1 MSSSAAF
8 PVSTTSVSGSS
19 AVRIRVS
26 RDDIVLRSGLVL
38 LITLLVVA
46 VVFPLYTLLSKSFED
61 NDGEFVG
68 LQNFREYFETP
79 ALFTSITNSIGVAI
93 SVAFIVLV
101 LAFVYAYA
109 LTRTKM
115 PLRGL
120 FRGIALIPILA
131 PSLLAAISL
140 IYWFGNQGVLKSWLF
155 GASIYGPIGV
165 IMASCFWVFPH
176 ALMILVTALSTAD
189 ARLYEAAEALRT
201 PKWRVF
207 WTVTLPG
214 AKYGILSTGFIVFTL
229 VITDFGVPKVIG
241 GRFNVLATDVYKQ
254 VVGQQ
259 NFEMGAVVSLVLLL
273 PAVVAFIADRWVQRK
288 QVALLSARAV
298 PFQPKADPLRDW
310 LLFVFCA
317 IIAFIFIAM
326 LAMAAY
332 ASFVTFWPY
341 NLSLTLKNYDFDL
354 MDGGGWEAY
363 YNSIRL
369 AIYCAVF
376 GSVLIFLG
384 SYLVEKARGIIWLR
398 TILHLGAML
407 PLAVP
412 GLVLGIAYIFFFNH
426 PDNPLGFLYGTMGIL
441 VICTIVHFY
450 TVSHLTCL
458 TALKQLDPEFEAVA
472 LSLKTPVWRTF
483 RKVTLPVCL
492 PTLLDV
498 ASYLFLNA
506 MTTVS
511 AVVFLYSPETMLAS
525 VAVLNM
531 DDAGDIAPAAAMAL
545 MIVYTSACFRIM
557 HGLLSRYLK
566 RRTQVWRNQ

>member
-1 MSSSAAF
+1 M
-8 PVSTTSVSGSS
+8 
-19 AVRIRVS
+19 
-26 RDDIVLRSGLVL
+26 VLRTALVV
-38 LITLLVVA
+38 IIALLVVA
-46 VVFPLYTLLSKSFED
+46 VVFPLYSLLSMSLQD
-61 NDGEFVG
+61 MDGEYVG
-68 LQNFREYFETP
+68 LENFRIYFDTP
-79 ALFTSITNSIGVAI
+79 ALFASITNSLSVAI
-93 SVAFIVLV
+93 SATLIVLGI
-101 LAFVYAYA
+101 AFVYAYA
-109 LTRTKM
+109 LTRTRM
-115 PLRGL
+115 PLRWF
-120 FRGIALIPILA
+120 FRGVALIPILA

-140 IYWFGNQGVLKSWLF
+140 IYWFGNQGVLKSWL
-155 GASIYGPIGV
+155 GGGSIYGPVGIIIG
-165 IMASCFWVFPH
+165 SCFWVFPH
-176 ALMILVTALSTAD
+176 ALMILLTARSTAD

-214 AKYGILSTGFIVFTL
+214 AKYGILSAGFVVFTL

-241 GRFNVLATDVYKQ
+241 GRYNVLATDVYKQ

-273 PAVVAFIADRWVQRK
+273 PALVAFIADRWVQRK

-298 PFQPKADPLRDW
+298 PYQPKSEPLRDG
-310 LLFVFCA
+310 LLFIFCTIVA
-317 IIAFIFIAM
+317 VTLLAM
-326 LAMAAY
+326 IAMAAY

-341 NLSLTLKNYDFDL
+341 NLTLSLKNYNFDV

-363 YNSIRL
+363 FNSIRM
-369 AIYCAVF
+369 AIYCAIF
-376 GSVLIFLG
+376 GTGLIFVG
-384 SYLVEKARGIIWLR
+384 GYLVEKARGVSWLR
-398 TILHLGAML
+398 TLLHLAAML

-458 TALKQLDPEFEAVA
+458 TALKQLDPEFEAVS
-472 LSLKTPVWRTF
+472 LSLKTPVWRTVG
-483 RKVTLPVCL
+483 KVTLPVCL
-492 PTLLDV
+492 PALLDV
-498 ASYLFLNA
+498 GSYLFLNA

-531 DDAGDIAPAAAMAL
+531 DDAGDIAPAAAMAM
-545 MIVYTSACFRIM
+545 MIVYTSAVFRIL
-557 HGLLSRYLK
+557 HALLARILQ
-566 RRTQVWRNQ
+566 RRTQVWRKR

>member
-1 MSSSAAF
+1 MSSAAAL
-8 PVSTTSVSGSS
+8 PVSVSSTAS
-19 AVRIRVS
+19 IRIS
-26 RDDIVLRSGLVL
+26 RDDITLRSGLVL
-38 LITLLVVA
+38 LITLLVIA
-46 VVFPLYTLLSKSFED
+46 VVFPLYSLLSKSFED
-61 NDGEFVG
+61 MDGKFVG

-79 ALFTSITNSIGVAI
+79 ALFTSITNSLGVAI
-93 SVAFIVLV
+93 SVALIVLV
-101 LAFVYAYA
+101 LAFIYAYA

-140 IYWFGNQGVLKSWLF
+140 IYWFGNQGVLKSWLL
-155 GASIYGPIGV
+155 GSSIYGPIGV

-176 ALMILVTALSTAD
+176 ALMILITALSTSD

-310 LLFVFCA
+310 LLFAFCA

-341 NLSLTLKNYDFDL
+341 NLSLSLKNYDFDV

-376 GSVLIFLG
+376 GSGLIFLG
-384 SYLVEKARGIIWLR
+384 SYLVEKVRGIMWLR
-398 TILHLGAML
+398 NILHLSAML

-426 PDNPLGFLYGTMGIL
+426 PNNPLGFLYGTMGIL
-441 VICTIVHFY
+441 VICTITHFY

-458 TALKQLDPEFEAVA
+458 TALKQLDPEFEGVA
-472 LSLKTPVWRTF
+472 ISLKTPVWRTF
-483 RKVTLPVCL
+483 GKVTLPVCL
-492 PTLLDV
+492 PALLDV
-498 ASYLFLNA
+498 GSYLFLNA

-531 DDAGDIAPAAAMAL
+531 DDAGDIAPAAAMAM
-545 MIVYTSACFRIM
+545 MIVYTSAFFRIL
-557 HGLLSRYLK
+557 HAIFSNYLK
-566 RRTQVWRNQ
+566 RRTQIWRTQ

>member
-1 MSSSAAF
+1 M
-8 PVSTTSVSGSS
+8 
-19 AVRIRVS
+19 
-26 RDDIVLRSGLVL
+26 VLRTALVVIIAL
-38 LITLLVVA
+38 LAVA
-46 VVFPLYTLLSKSFED
+46 VVFPLYSLLSMSLQD
-61 NDGEFVG
+61 MDGEYVG
-68 LQNFREYFETP
+68 LENFRIYFDTP
-79 ALFTSITNSIGVAI
+79 ALFASITNSLSVAI
-93 SVAFIVLV
+93 SATLIVLGI
-101 LAFVYAYA
+101 AFVYAYA
-109 LTRTKM
+109 LTRTRM
-115 PLRGL
+115 PLRWF
-120 FRGIALIPILA
+120 FRGVALIPILA

-140 IYWFGNQGVLKSWLF
+140 IYWFGNQGVLKSWL
-155 GASIYGPIGV
+155 GGGSIYGPVGIIIG
-165 IMASCFWVFPH
+165 SCFWVFPH
-176 ALMILVTALSTAD
+176 ALMILLTALSTAD

-214 AKYGILSTGFIVFTL
+214 AKYGILSAGFVVFTL

-241 GRFNVLATDVYKQ
+241 GRYNVLATEVYKQ

-273 PAVVAFIADRWVQRK
+273 PALVAFIADRWVQRK

-298 PFQPKADPLRDW
+298 PFQPKSEPLRDG
-310 LLFVFCA
+310 LLFIFCTIVA
-317 IIAFIFIAM
+317 VTLLAM
-326 LAMAAY
+326 IAMAAY

-341 NLSLTLKNYDFDL
+341 NLTLSLKNYNFDV

-363 YNSIRL
+363 FNSIRM
-369 AIYCAVF
+369 AIYCAIF
-376 GSVLIFLG
+376 GTGLIFVG
-384 SYLVEKARGIIWLR
+384 GYLVEKARGVSWLR
-398 TILHLGAML
+398 TLLHLAAML

-458 TALKQLDPEFEAVA
+458 TARKQLDPEFEAVS
-472 LSLKTPVWRTF
+472 LSLKTPVWRTVG
-483 RKVTLPVCL
+483 KVTLPVCL
-492 PTLLDV
+492 PALLDV
-498 ASYLFLNA
+498 GSYLFLNA

-531 DDAGDIAPAAAMAL
+531 DDAGDIAPAAAMAM
-545 MIVYTSACFRIM
+545 MIVYTSAVFRIL
-557 HGLLSRYLK
+557 HALLARILQ
-566 RRTQVWRNQ
+566 RRTQVWRKR

>member
-1 MSSSAAF
+1 MSSASISASAA
-8 PVSTTSVSGSS
+8 P
-19 AVRIRVS
+19 VRIRLS
-26 RDDIVLRSGLVL
+26 RDDIVLRTALVVIIAL
-38 LITLLVVA
+38 LAVA
-46 VVFPLYTLLSKSFED
+46 VVFPLYSLLSMSLQD
-61 NDGEFVG
+61 MDGEYVG
-68 LQNFREYFETP
+68 LENFRIYFDTP
-79 ALFTSITNSIGVAI
+79 ALFASITNSLSVAI
-93 SVAFIVLV
+93 SATLIVLGI
-101 LAFVYAYA
+101 AFVYAYA
-109 LTRTKM
+109 LTRTRM
-115 PLRGL
+115 PLRWL

-140 IYWFGNQGVLKSWLF
+140 IYWFGNQGVLKSWL
-155 GASIYGPIGV
+155 GGGSIYGPVGIIIG
-165 IMASCFWVFPH
+165 SCFWVFPH
-176 ALMILVTALSTAD
+176 ALMILLTALSTAD

-214 AKYGILSTGFIVFTL
+214 AKYGILSAGFVVFTL

-241 GRFNVLATDVYKQ
+241 GRYNVLATDVYKQ

-273 PAVVAFIADRWVQRK
+273 PALVAFIADRWVQRK

-298 PFQPKADPLRDW
+298 PYQPKSEPLRDG
-310 LLFVFCA
+310 LLFIFCTIVA
-317 IIAFIFIAM
+317 VTLLAM

-341 NLSLTLKNYDFDL
+341 NLTLSLKNYNFDV

-363 YNSIRL
+363 FNSIRM
-369 AIYCAVF
+369 AIYCAIF
-376 GSVLIFLG
+376 GTGLIFVG
-384 SYLVEKARGIIWLR
+384 GYLVEKARGVSWLR
-398 TILHLGAML
+398 TLLHFAAML

-458 TALKQLDPEFEAVA
+458 TALKQLDPEFEAVS
-472 LSLKTPVWRTF
+472 LSLKTPVWRTVG
-483 RKVTLPVCL
+483 KVTLPVCL
-492 PTLLDV
+492 PALLDV
-498 ASYLFLNA
+498 GSYLFLNA

-531 DDAGDIAPAAAMAL
+531 DDAGDIAPAAAMAM
-545 MIVYTSACFRIM
+545 MIVYTSAVFRIL
-557 HGLLSRYLK
+557 HALFARFLQ
-566 RRTQVWRNQ
+566 RRTQVWRKR

>member
-1 MSSSAAF
+1 M
-8 PVSTTSVSGSS
+8 
-19 AVRIRVS
+19 
-26 RDDIVLRSGLVL
+26 VLRTALVVIIAL
-38 LITLLVVA
+38 LAVA
-46 VVFPLYTLLSKSFED
+46 VVFPLYSLLSMSLQD
-61 NDGEFVG
+61 MDGEYVG
-68 LQNFREYFETP
+68 LENFRIYFDTP
-79 ALFTSITNSIGVAI
+79 ALFASITNSLSVAI
-93 SVAFIVLV
+93 SATLIVLGI
-101 LAFVYAYA
+101 AFVYAYA
-109 LTRTKM
+109 LTRTRM
-115 PLRGL
+115 PLRWF
-120 FRGIALIPILA
+120 FRGVALIPILA

-140 IYWFGNQGVLKSWLF
+140 IYWFGNQGVLKSWLS
-155 GASIYGPIGV
+155 GGSIYGPVGIIIG
-165 IMASCFWVFPH
+165 SCFWVFPH
-176 ALMILVTALSTAD
+176 ALMILLTALSTAD

-214 AKYGILSTGFIVFTL
+214 AKYGILSAGFVVFTL

-241 GRFNVLATDVYKQ
+241 GRYNVLATDVYKQ

-273 PAVVAFIADRWVQRK
+273 PALVAFIADRWVQRK

-298 PFQPKADPLRDW
+298 PYQPKSEPLRDG
-310 LLFVFCA
+310 LLFIFCTIVA
-317 IIAFIFIAM
+317 VTLLAM
-326 LAMAAY
+326 IAMAAY

-341 NLSLTLKNYDFDL
+341 NLTLSLKNYNFDV

-363 YNSIRL
+363 FNSIRM
-369 AIYCAVF
+369 AIYCAIF
-376 GSVLIFLG
+376 GTGLIFVG
-384 SYLVEKARGIIWLR
+384 GYLVEKARGVSWLR
-398 TILHLGAML
+398 TLLHLAAML

-458 TALKQLDPEFEAVA
+458 TALKQLDPEFEAVS
-472 LSLKTPVWRTF
+472 LSLKTPVWRTVG
-483 RKVTLPVCL
+483 KVTLPVCL
-492 PTLLDV
+492 PALLDV
-498 ASYLFLNA
+498 GSYLFLNA

-531 DDAGDIAPAAAMAL
+531 DDAGDIAPAAAMAM
-545 MIVYTSACFRIM
+545 MIVYTSAVFRIL
-557 HGLLSRYLK
+557 HALLARILQ
-566 RRTQVWRNQ
+566 RRTQVWRKR

>member
-1 MSSSAAF
+1 MSSASISASAAQ
-8 PVSTTSVSGSS
+8 
-19 AVRIRVS
+19 VRIRLS
-26 RDDIVLRSGLVL
+26 RDDIVLRTALVVIIAL
-38 LITLLVVA
+38 LAVA
-46 VVFPLYTLLSKSFED
+46 VVFPLYSLLSMSLQD
-61 NDGEFVG
+61 MDGEYVG
-68 LQNFREYFETP
+68 LENFRIYFDTP
-79 ALFTSITNSIGVAI
+79 ALFASITNSLSVAI
-93 SVAFIVLV
+93 SATLIVLGI
-101 LAFVYAYA
+101 AFVYAYA
-109 LTRTKM
+109 LTRTRM
-115 PLRGL
+115 PLRWF
-120 FRGIALIPILA
+120 FRGVALIPILA

-140 IYWFGNQGVLKSWLF
+140 IYWFGNQGVLKSWL
-155 GASIYGPIGV
+155 GGGSIYGPVGIIIG
-165 IMASCFWVFPH
+165 SCFWVFPH
-176 ALMILVTALSTAD
+176 ALMILLTALSTAD

-214 AKYGILSTGFIVFTL
+214 AKYGILSAGFVVFTL

-241 GRFNVLATDVYKQ
+241 GRYNVLATDVYKQ

-273 PAVVAFIADRWVQRK
+273 PALVAFIADRWVQRK

-298 PFQPKADPLRDW
+298 PYQPKSEPLRDG
-310 LLFVFCA
+310 LLFIFCTIVA
-317 IIAFIFIAM
+317 VTLLAM
-326 LAMAAY
+326 IAMAAY

-341 NLSLTLKNYDFDL
+341 NLTLSLKNYNFDV

-363 YNSIRL
+363 FNSIRM
-369 AIYCAVF
+369 AIYCAIF
-376 GSVLIFLG
+376 GTGLIFVG
-384 SYLVEKARGIIWLR
+384 GYLVEKARGVSWLR
-398 TILHLGAML
+398 TLLHLAAML

-458 TALKQLDPEFEAVA
+458 TALKQLDPEFEAVS
-472 LSLKTPVWRTF
+472 LSLKTPVWRTVG
-483 RKVTLPVCL
+483 KVTLPVCL
-492 PTLLDV
+492 PALLDV
-498 ASYLFLNA
+498 GSYLFLNA

-531 DDAGDIAPAAAMAL
+531 DDAGDIAPAAAMAM
-545 MIVYTSACFRIM
+545 MIVYTSAVFRIL
-557 HGLLSRYLK
+557 HALLARILQ
-566 RRTQVWRNQ
+566 RRTQVWRKR

>member
-1 MSSSAAF
+1 MSSVATLPA
-8 PVSTTSVSGSS
+8 STAS
-19 AVRIRVS
+19 VRIRIS
-26 RDDIVLRSGLVL
+26 KDDILLRTGLVL
-38 LITLLVVA
+38 LIGLLLLA

-61 NDGEFVG
+61 RDGEFVG

-79 ALFTSITNSIGVAI
+79 ALFTSITNSLGVAI
-93 SVAFIVLV
+93 SVALIVLV

-115 PLRGL
+115 PFRGL

-165 IMASCFWVFPH
+165 IMASCFLVFPH
-176 ALMILVTALSTAD
+176 ALMILITALSTAD
-189 ARLYEAAEALRT
+189 ARLYEEAEALRT

-273 PAVVAFIADRWVQRK
+273 PALVAFIADRWVQRK
-288 QVALLSARAV
+288 QVAMLSARAV
-298 PFQPKADPLRDW
+298 PFQPKSDPLRDR
-310 LLFVFCA
+310 LLFVFCS

-341 NLSLTLKNYDFDL
+341 NLSLTLNNYDFDL

-376 GSVLIFLG
+376 GSGLIFLG
-384 SYLVEKARGIIWLR
+384 SYLVEKARGVTWLR

-458 TALKQLDPEFEAVA
+458 TALKQLDPEFEAVS

-483 RKVTLPVCL
+483 RKVSLPVCL
-492 PTLLDV
+492 PSLLDV

-545 MIVYTSACFRIM
+545 MIVYTSAIFRM
-557 HGLLSRYLK
+557 FHSLLVRTLN
-566 RRTQVWRNQ
+566 RRTQVWRQK

>member
-1 MSSSAAF
+1 M
-8 PVSTTSVSGSS
+8 
-19 AVRIRVS
+19 
-26 RDDIVLRSGLVL
+26 VLRTTLVVIIAL
-38 LITLLVVA
+38 LAVA
-46 VVFPLYTLLSKSFED
+46 VVFPLYSLLSMSLQD
-61 NDGEFVG
+61 MDGEYVG
-68 LQNFREYFETP
+68 LENFRIYFDTP
-79 ALFTSITNSIGVAI
+79 ALFASITNSLSVAI
-93 SVAFIVLV
+93 SATLIVLGI
-101 LAFVYAYA
+101 AFVYAYA
-109 LTRTKM
+109 LTRTRM
-115 PLRGL
+115 PLRWL
-120 FRGIALIPILA
+120 FRGVALIPILA

-140 IYWFGNQGVLKSWLF
+140 IYWFGNQGVLKSWL
-155 GASIYGPIGV
+155 GSGSIYGPVGIIIG
-165 IMASCFWVFPH
+165 SCFWVFPH
-176 ALMILVTALSTAD
+176 ALMILLTALSTAD

-214 AKYGILSTGFIVFTL
+214 AKYGILSAGFVVFTL

-241 GRFNVLATDVYKQ
+241 GRYNVLATDVYKQ

-273 PAVVAFIADRWVQRK
+273 PALVAFIADRWVQRK

-298 PFQPKADPLRDW
+298 PYQPKSDPLRDG
-310 LLFVFCA
+310 LLFIFCTIVA
-317 IIAFIFIAM
+317 VTLLAM
-326 LAMAAY
+326 IAMAAY

-341 NLSLTLKNYDFDL
+341 NLTLSLKNYNFDV

-363 YNSIRL
+363 FNSIRM
-369 AIYCAVF
+369 AIYCAIF
-376 GSVLIFLG
+376 GTGLIFVG
-384 SYLVEKARGIIWLR
+384 GYLVEKARGVSWLR
-398 TILHLGAML
+398 TLLHLAAML

-458 TALKQLDPEFEAVA
+458 TALKQLDPEFEAVS
-472 LSLKTPVWRTF
+472 LSLKTPVWRTVG
-483 RKVTLPVCL
+483 KVTLPVCL
-492 PTLLDV
+492 PALLDV
-498 ASYLFLNA
+498 GSYLFLNA

-531 DDAGDIAPAAAMAL
+531 DDAGDIAPAAAMAM
-545 MIVYTSACFRIM
+545 MIVYTSAVFRIL
-557 HGLLSRYLK
+557 HALLARILQ
-566 RRTQVWRNQ
+566 RRTQVWRKR

>member
-1 MSSSAAF
+1 MSTAAVL
-8 PVSTTSVSGSS
+8 PVSVSST
-19 AVRIRVS
+19 ARIRIS
-26 RDDIVLRSGLVL
+26 RDDITLRSGLVL
-38 LITLLVVA
+38 LITLLVIA
-46 VVFPLYTLLSKSFED
+46 VVFPLYSLLSKSFED
-61 NDGEFVG
+61 MDGEFVG

-79 ALFTSITNSIGVAI
+79 ALFTSITNSLGVAI

-101 LAFVYAYA
+101 LAFIYAYA

-176 ALMILVTALSTAD
+176 ALMILITALSTAD

-298 PFQPKADPLRDW
+298 PFQPKADPVRDW
-310 LLFVFCA
+310 LLFAFCA

-341 NLSLTLKNYDFDL
+341 NLSLSLKNYDFDV

-376 GSVLIFLG
+376 GSGLIFLG
-384 SYLVEKARGIIWLR
+384 SYLVEKVRGIMWLR
-398 TILHLGAML
+398 NILHLSAML

-426 PDNPLGFLYGTMGIL
+426 PNNPLGFLYGTMGIL
-441 VICTIVHFY
+441 VICTITHFY

-472 LSLKTPVWRTF
+472 ISLKTPVWRTF
-483 RKVTLPVCL
+483 GKVTLPVCL
-492 PTLLDV
+492 PALLDV
-498 ASYLFLNA
+498 GSYLFLNA

-531 DDAGDIAPAAAMAL
+531 DDAGDIAPAAAMAM
-545 MIVYTSACFRIM
+545 MIVYTSAFFRIL
-557 HGLLSRYLK
+557 HAIFSNYLK
-566 RRTQVWRNQ
+566 RRTQIWRSQ

>member
-1 MSSSAAF
+1 M
-8 PVSTTSVSGSS
+8 
-19 AVRIRVS
+19 
-26 RDDIVLRSGLVL
+26 VLRTALVVIIAL
-38 LITLLVVA
+38 LAVA
-46 VVFPLYTLLSKSFED
+46 VVFPLYSLLSMSLQD
-61 NDGEFVG
+61 MDGEYVG
-68 LQNFREYFETP
+68 LENFRIYFDTP
-79 ALFTSITNSIGVAI
+79 ALFASITNSLSVAI
-93 SVAFIVLV
+93 SATLIVLGIAFI
-101 LAFVYAYA
+101 YAYA
-109 LTRTKM
+109 LTRTRM
-115 PLRGL
+115 PLRWF
-120 FRGIALIPILA
+120 FRGVALIPILA

-140 IYWFGNQGVLKSWLF
+140 IYWFGNQGVLKSWL
-155 GASIYGPIGV
+155 GGGSIYGPVGIIIG
-165 IMASCFWVFPH
+165 SCFWVFPH
-176 ALMILVTALSTAD
+176 ALMILLTALSTAD

-214 AKYGILSTGFIVFTL
+214 AKYGILSAGFVVFTL

-241 GRFNVLATDVYKQ
+241 GRYNVLATDVYKQ

-273 PAVVAFIADRWVQRK
+273 PALVAFIADRWVQRK

-298 PFQPKADPLRDW
+298 PYQPKSEPLRDG
-310 LLFVFCA
+310 LLFIFCTIVA
-317 IIAFIFIAM
+317 VTLLAM
-326 LAMAAY
+326 IAMAAY

-341 NLSLTLKNYDFDL
+341 NLTLSLKNYNFDV

-363 YNSIRL
+363 FNSIRM
-369 AIYCAVF
+369 AIYCAIF
-376 GSVLIFLG
+376 GTGLIFVG
-384 SYLVEKARGIIWLR
+384 GYLVEKARGVSWLR
-398 TILHLGAML
+398 TLLHLAAML

-458 TALKQLDPEFEAVA
+458 TALKQLDPEFEAVS
-472 LSLKTPVWRTF
+472 LSLKTPVWRTVG
-483 RKVTLPVCL
+483 KVTLPVCL
-492 PTLLDV
+492 PALLDV
-498 ASYLFLNA
+498 GSYLFLNA

-531 DDAGDIAPAAAMAL
+531 DDAGDIAPAAAMAM
-545 MIVYTSACFRIM
+545 MIVYTSAVFRIL
-557 HGLLSRYLK
+557 HALLARILQ
-566 RRTQVWRNQ
+566 RRTQVWRKR

>member
-1 MSSSAAF
+1 M
-8 PVSTTSVSGSS
+8 
-19 AVRIRVS
+19 
-26 RDDIVLRSGLVL
+26 VLRIALVVIIAL
-38 LITLLVVA
+38 LAVA
-46 VVFPLYTLLSKSFED
+46 VVFPLYSLLSMSLQD
-61 NDGEFVG
+61 MDGEYVG
-68 LQNFREYFETP
+68 LENFRIYFDTP
-79 ALFTSITNSIGVAI
+79 ALFASITNSLSVAI
-93 SVAFIVLV
+93 SATLIVLGI
-101 LAFVYAYA
+101 AFVYAYA
-109 LTRTKM
+109 LTRTRM
-115 PLRGL
+115 PLRWF
-120 FRGIALIPILA
+120 FRGVALIPILA

-140 IYWFGNQGVLKSWLF
+140 IYWFGNQGVLKSWL
-155 GASIYGPIGV
+155 GGGSIYGPVGIIIG
-165 IMASCFWVFPH
+165 SCFWVFPH
-176 ALMILVTALSTAD
+176 ALMILLTALSTAD

-214 AKYGILSTGFIVFTL
+214 AKYGILSAGFVVFTL

-241 GRFNVLATDVYKQ
+241 GRYNVLATDVYKQ

-273 PAVVAFIADRWVQRK
+273 PALVAFIADRWVQRK

-298 PFQPKADPLRDW
+298 PYQPKSEPLRDG
-310 LLFVFCA
+310 LLFIFCTIVA
-317 IIAFIFIAM
+317 VTLLAM
-326 LAMAAY
+326 IAMAAY

-341 NLSLTLKNYDFDL
+341 NLTLSLKNYNFDV

-363 YNSIRL
+363 FNSIRM
-369 AIYCAVF
+369 AIYCAIF
-376 GSVLIFLG
+376 GTGLIFIG
-384 SYLVEKARGIIWLR
+384 GYLVEKARGVSWLR
-398 TILHLGAML
+398 TLLHLAAML

-458 TALKQLDPEFEAVA
+458 TALKQLDPEFEAVS
-472 LSLKTPVWRTF
+472 LSLKTPVWRTVG
-483 RKVTLPVCL
+483 KVTLPVCL
-492 PTLLDV
+492 PALLDV
-498 ASYLFLNA
+498 GSYLFLNA

-531 DDAGDIAPAAAMAL
+531 DDAGDIAPAAAMAM
-545 MIVYTSACFRIM
+545 MIVYTSAVFRIL
-557 HGLLSRYLK
+557 HALLARILQ
-566 RRTQVWRNQ
+566 RRTQVWRKR

>member
-1 MSSSAAF
+1 VSSAAAL
-8 PVSTTSVSGSS
+8 PAS
-19 AVRIRVS
+19 AAPVRIQLS
-26 RDDIVLRSGLVL
+26 RDDVVLRTALVVIIAL
-38 LITLLVVA
+38 LAVA
-46 VVFPLYTLLSKSFED
+46 VVFPLYSLLSMSLQD
-61 NDGEFVG
+61 MDGEYVG
-68 LQNFREYFETP
+68 LENFRIYFETP
-79 ALFTSITNSIGVAI
+79 ALFQSITNSLSVAI
-93 SVAFIVLV
+93 SATLIVLGV
-101 LAFVYAYA
+101 AFVYAYA
-109 LTRTKM
+109 LTRTRM
-115 PLRGL
+115 PLRWL

-140 IYWFGNQGVLKSWLF
+140 IYWFGNQGVLKSWL
-155 GASIYGPIGV
+155 GGGSIYGPIG
-165 IMASCFWVFPH
+165 IIIGSCFWVFPH
-176 ALMILVTALSTAD
+176 ALMILLTALSTAD

-214 AKYGILSTGFIVFTL
+214 AKYGILSAGFVVFTL

-241 GRFNVLATDVYKQ
+241 GRYNVLATDVYKQ

-273 PAVVAFIADRWVQRK
+273 PAVIAFIADRWVQRK
-288 QVALLSARAV
+288 QVALLSVRAV
-298 PFQPKADPLRDW
+298 PFQPKSEPLRDG
-310 LLFVFCA
+310 LLFVFCTIVA
-317 IIAFIFIAM
+317 VVLLAM

-341 NLSLTLKNYDFDL
+341 NLTLSLKNYNFDV

-363 YNSIRL
+363 FNSIRM
-369 AIYCAVF
+369 AIYCAIF
-376 GSVLIFLG
+376 GAGLIFVG
-384 SYLVEKARGIIWLR
+384 GYLVEKARGVTWLR
-398 TILHLGAML
+398 TVLHLAAML

-458 TALKQLDPEFEAVA
+458 TALKQLDPEFEAVS
-472 LSLKTPVWRTF
+472 LSLKTPVWRTVG
-483 RKVTLPVCL
+483 KVTLPVCL
-492 PTLLDV
+492 PALLDV
-498 ASYLFLNA
+498 GSYLFLNA

-531 DDAGDIAPAAAMAL
+531 DDAGDIAPAAAMAM
-545 MIVYTSACFRIM
+545 MIVYTSAVFRIL
-557 HGLLSRYLK
+557 HALLARALH
-566 RRTQVWRNQ
+566 RRTQVWRQH

>member
-1 MSSSAAF
+1 M
-8 PVSTTSVSGSS
+8 
-19 AVRIRVS
+19 
-26 RDDIVLRSGLVL
+26 VLRIALVVIIAL
-38 LITLLVVA
+38 LAVA
-46 VVFPLYTLLSKSFED
+46 VVFPLYSLLSMSLQD
-61 NDGEFVG
+61 MDGEYVG
-68 LQNFREYFETP
+68 LENFRIYFDTP
-79 ALFTSITNSIGVAI
+79 ALFASITNSLSVAI
-93 SVAFIVLV
+93 SATLIVLGI
-101 LAFVYAYA
+101 AFVYAYA
-109 LTRTKM
+109 LTRTRM
-115 PLRGL
+115 PLRWF
-120 FRGIALIPILA
+120 FRGVALIPILA

-140 IYWFGNQGVLKSWLF
+140 IYWFGNQGVLKSWL
-155 GASIYGPIGV
+155 GGGSIYGPVGIIIG
-165 IMASCFWVFPH
+165 SCFWVFPH
-176 ALMILVTALSTAD
+176 ALMILLTALSTAD

-214 AKYGILSTGFIVFTL
+214 AKYGILSAGFVVFTL

-241 GRFNVLATDVYKQ
+241 GRYNVLATDVYKQ

-273 PAVVAFIADRWVQRK
+273 PALVAFIADRWVQRK

-298 PFQPKADPLRDW
+298 PYQPKSEPLRDG
-310 LLFVFCA
+310 LLFIFCTIVA
-317 IIAFIFIAM
+317 VTLLAM
-326 LAMAAY
+326 IAMAAY

-341 NLSLTLKNYDFDL
+341 NLTLSLKNYNFDV

-363 YNSIRL
+363 FNSIRM
-369 AIYCAVF
+369 AIYCAIF
-376 GSVLIFLG
+376 GTGLIFVG
-384 SYLVEKARGIIWLR
+384 GYLVEKARGVSWLR
-398 TILHLGAML
+398 TVLHFAAML

-458 TALKQLDPEFEAVA
+458 TALKQLDPEFEAVS
-472 LSLKTPVWRTF
+472 LSLKTPVWRTVG
-483 RKVTLPVCL
+483 KVTLPVCL
-492 PTLLDV
+492 PALLDV
-498 ASYLFLNA
+498 GSYLFLNA

-531 DDAGDIAPAAAMAL
+531 DDAGDIAPAAAMAM
-545 MIVYTSACFRIM
+545 MIVYTSAVFRIL
-557 HGLLSRYLK
+557 HALLARILQ
-566 RRTQVWRNQ
+566 RRTQVWRKR

>member
-1 MSSSAAF
+1 M
-8 PVSTTSVSGSS
+8 
-19 AVRIRVS
+19 
-26 RDDIVLRSGLVL
+26 VLRTALVVIIAL
-38 LITLLVVA
+38 LAVA
-46 VVFPLYTLLSKSFED
+46 VVFPLYSLLSMSLQD
-61 NDGEFVG
+61 MDGEYVG
-68 LQNFREYFETP
+68 LENFRIYFDTP
-79 ALFTSITNSIGVAI
+79 ALFASITNSLSVAI
-93 SVAFIVLV
+93 SATLIVLGI
-101 LAFVYAYA
+101 AFVYAYA
-109 LTRTKM
+109 LTRTRM
-115 PLRGL
+115 PLRWF
-120 FRGIALIPILA
+120 FRGVALIPILA

-140 IYWFGNQGVLKSWLF
+140 IYWFGNQGVLKSWL
-155 GASIYGPIGV
+155 GGGSIYGPVGIIIG
-165 IMASCFWVFPH
+165 SCFWVFPH
-176 ALMILVTALSTAD
+176 ALMILLTALSTAD

-214 AKYGILSTGFIVFTL
+214 AKYGILSAGFVVFTL

-241 GRFNVLATDVYKQ
+241 GRYNVLATDVYKQ

-273 PAVVAFIADRWVQRK
+273 PALIAFIADRWVQRK

-298 PFQPKADPLRDW
+298 PYQPKSEPLRDG
-310 LLFVFCA
+310 LLFIFCTIVA
-317 IIAFIFIAM
+317 VSLLAM
-326 LAMAAY
+326 IAMAAY

-341 NLSLTLKNYDFDL
+341 NLTLSLKNYNFDV

-363 YNSIRL
+363 FNSIRM
-369 AIYCAVF
+369 AIYCAIF
-376 GSVLIFLG
+376 GTGLIFVG
-384 SYLVEKARGIIWLR
+384 GYLVEKARGVSWLR
-398 TILHLGAML
+398 TLLHLAAML

-458 TALKQLDPEFEAVA
+458 TALKQLDPEFEAVS
-472 LSLKTPVWRTF
+472 LSLKTPVWRTVG
-483 RKVTLPVCL
+483 KVTLPVCL
-492 PTLLDV
+492 PALLDV
-498 ASYLFLNA
+498 GSYLFLNA

-531 DDAGDIAPAAAMAL
+531 DDAGDIAPAAAMAM
-545 MIVYTSACFRIM
+545 MIVYTSAVFRIL
-557 HGLLSRYLK
+557 HALLARILQ
-566 RRTQVWRNQ
+566 RRTQVWRKR

>member
-1 MSSSAAF
+1 MSSAAAF
-8 PVSTTSVSGSS
+8 PVSTTSVSGAS

-376 GSVLIFLG
+376 GSGLIFLG

>member
-1 MSSSAAF
+1 M
-8 PVSTTSVSGSS
+8 
-19 AVRIRVS
+19 
-26 RDDIVLRSGLVL
+26 VLRTALVVIIAL
-38 LITLLVVA
+38 LAVA
-46 VVFPLYTLLSKSFED
+46 VVFPLYSLLSMSLQD
-61 NDGEFVG
+61 MDGEYVG
-68 LQNFREYFETP
+68 LENFRIYFDTP
-79 ALFTSITNSIGVAI
+79 ALFASITNSLSVAI
-93 SVAFIVLV
+93 SATLIVLGI
-101 LAFVYAYA
+101 AFVYAYA
-109 LTRTKM
+109 LTRTRM
-115 PLRGL
+115 PLRWF
-120 FRGIALIPILA
+120 FRGVALIPILA

-140 IYWFGNQGVLKSWLF
+140 IYWFGNQGVLKSWL
-155 GASIYGPIGV
+155 GGGSIYGPVGIIIG
-165 IMASCFWVFPH
+165 SCFWVFPH
-176 ALMILVTALSTAD
+176 ALMILLTALSTAD

-214 AKYGILSTGFIVFTL
+214 AKYGFLSAGFVVFTL

-241 GRFNVLATDVYKQ
+241 GRYNVLATDVYKQ

-273 PAVVAFIADRWVQRK
+273 PALVAFIADRWVQRK

-298 PFQPKADPLRDW
+298 PYQPKSEPLRDG
-310 LLFVFCA
+310 LLFIFCTIVA
-317 IIAFIFIAM
+317 VTLLAM
-326 LAMAAY
+326 IAMAAY

-341 NLSLTLKNYDFDL
+341 NLTLSLKNYNFDV

-363 YNSIRL
+363 FNSIRM
-369 AIYCAVF
+369 AIYCAIF
-376 GSVLIFLG
+376 GTGLIFVG
-384 SYLVEKARGIIWLR
+384 GYLVEKARGVSWLR
-398 TILHLGAML
+398 TLLHLAAML

-458 TALKQLDPEFEAVA
+458 TALKQLDPEFEAVS
-472 LSLKTPVWRTF
+472 LSLKTPVWRTVG
-483 RKVTLPVCL
+483 KVTLPVCL
-492 PTLLDV
+492 PALLDV
-498 ASYLFLNA
+498 GSYLFLNA

-531 DDAGDIAPAAAMAL
+531 DDAGDIAPAAAMAM
-545 MIVYTSACFRIM
+545 MIVYTSAVFRIL
-557 HGLLSRYLK
+557 HSLLARILQ
-566 RRTQVWRNQ
+566 RRTQVWRKR

>member
-1 MSSSAAF
+1 M
-8 PVSTTSVSGSS
+8 
-19 AVRIRVS
+19 
-26 RDDIVLRSGLVL
+26 VLRTALVVIIAL
-38 LITLLVVA
+38 LAVA
-46 VVFPLYTLLSKSFED
+46 VVFPLYSLLSMSLQD
-61 NDGEFVG
+61 MDGEYVG
-68 LQNFREYFETP
+68 LENFRIYFDTP
-79 ALFTSITNSIGVAI
+79 ALFASITNSLSVAI
-93 SVAFIVLV
+93 SATLIVLGI
-101 LAFVYAYA
+101 AFVYAYA
-109 LTRTKM
+109 LTRTRM
-115 PLRGL
+115 PLRWF
-120 FRGIALIPILA
+120 FRGVALIPILA

-140 IYWFGNQGVLKSWLF
+140 IYWFGNQGVLKSWL
-155 GASIYGPIGV
+155 GSGSIYGPVGSIIG
-165 IMASCFWVFPH
+165 SCFWVFPH
-176 ALMILVTALSTAD
+176 ALMILLTALSTAD

-214 AKYGILSTGFIVFTL
+214 AKYGILSAGFVVFTL

-241 GRFNVLATDVYKQ
+241 GRYNVLATDVYKQ

-273 PAVVAFIADRWVQRK
+273 PALVAFIADRWVQRK

-298 PFQPKADPLRDW
+298 PFQPKSEPLRDG
-310 LLFVFCA
+310 LLFIFCTIVA
-317 IIAFIFIAM
+317 VTLLAM
-326 LAMAAY
+326 IAMAAY

-341 NLSLTLKNYDFDL
+341 NLTLSLKNYNFDV

-363 YNSIRL
+363 FNSIRM
-369 AIYCAVF
+369 AIYCAIF
-376 GSVLIFLG
+376 GTGLIFVG
-384 SYLVEKARGIIWLR
+384 GYLVEKARGVSWLR
-398 TILHLGAML
+398 TLLHLAAML

-458 TALKQLDPEFEAVA
+458 TALKQLDPEFEAVS
-472 LSLKTPVWRTF
+472 LSLKTPVWRTVG
-483 RKVTLPVCL
+483 KVTLPVCL
-492 PTLLDV
+492 PALLDV
-498 ASYLFLNA
+498 GSYLFLNA

-531 DDAGDIAPAAAMAL
+531 DDAGDIAPAAAMAM
-545 MIVYTSACFRIM
+545 MIVYTSAVFRIL
-557 HGLLSRYLK
+557 HALLARILQ
-566 RRTQVWRNQ
+566 RRTQVWRKR

>member
-1 MSSSAAF
+1 MSSVATLPA
-8 PVSTTSVSGSS
+8 STAS
-19 AVRIRVS
+19 VRIRIS
-26 RDDIVLRSGLVL
+26 KDDILLRTGLVL
-38 LITLLVVA
+38 LIGLLLLA

-61 NDGEFVG
+61 RDGEFVG

-79 ALFTSITNSIGVAI
+79 ALFTSITNSLGVAI
-93 SVAFIVLV
+93 SVALIVLV

-109 LTRTKM
+109 LTRTKR
-115 PLRGL
+115 PFRGL

-176 ALMILVTALSTAD
+176 ALMILITALSTAD

-273 PAVVAFIADRWVQRK
+273 PALVAFIADRWVQRK
-288 QVALLSARAV
+288 QVAMLSARAV
-298 PFQPKADPLRDW
+298 PFQPKSDPLRDR
-310 LLFVFCA
+310 LLFVFCS

-341 NLSLTLKNYDFDL
+341 NLSLTLNNYDFDL

-376 GSVLIFLG
+376 GSGLIFLG
-384 SYLVEKARGIIWLR
+384 SYLVEKARGVTWLR

-458 TALKQLDPEFEAVA
+458 TALKQLDPEFEAVS

-483 RKVTLPVCL
+483 RKVSLPVCL
-492 PTLLDV
+492 PSLLDV

-545 MIVYTSACFRIM
+545 MIVYTSAIFRM
-557 HGLLSRYLK
+557 FHSLLVRTLN
-566 RRTQVWRNQ
+566 RRTQVWRQK

>member
-1 MSSSAAF
+1 M
-8 PVSTTSVSGSS
+8 
-19 AVRIRVS
+19 
-26 RDDIVLRSGLVL
+26 VLRTALVVIIAL
-38 LITLLVVA
+38 LAVA
-46 VVFPLYTLLSKSFED
+46 VVFPLYSLLSMSLQD
-61 NDGEFVG
+61 MDGEYVG
-68 LQNFREYFETP
+68 LENFRIYFDTP
-79 ALFTSITNSIGVAI
+79 ALFASITNSLSVAI
-93 SVAFIVLV
+93 SATLIVLGI
-101 LAFVYAYA
+101 AFVYAYA
-109 LTRTKM
+109 LTRTRM
-115 PLRGL
+115 PLRWF
-120 FRGIALIPILA
+120 FRGVALIPILA

-140 IYWFGNQGVLKSWLF
+140 IYWFGNQGVLKSWL
-155 GASIYGPIGV
+155 GGGSIYGPVGIIIG
-165 IMASCFWVFPH
+165 SCFWVFPH
-176 ALMILVTALSTAD
+176 ALMILLTALSTAD

-214 AKYGILSTGFIVFTL
+214 AKYGILSAGFVVFTL

-241 GRFNVLATDVYKQ
+241 GRYNVLATDVYKQ

-273 PAVVAFIADRWVQRK
+273 PALVAFIADRWVQRK

-298 PFQPKADPLRDW
+298 PYQPKSEPLRDG
-310 LLFVFCA
+310 LLFIFCTIVA
-317 IIAFIFIAM
+317 VTLLAM
-326 LAMAAY
+326 IAMAAY

-341 NLSLTLKNYDFDL
+341 NLTLSLKNYNFDV

-363 YNSIRL
+363 FNSIRM
-369 AIYCAVF
+369 AIYCAIF
-376 GSVLIFLG
+376 GTGLIFVG
-384 SYLVEKARGIIWLR
+384 GYLVEKARGVSWLR
-398 TILHLGAML
+398 TLLHLAAML

-458 TALKQLDPEFEAVA
+458 TALKQLDPEFEAVS
-472 LSLKTPVWRTF
+472 LSLKTPVWRTVG
-483 RKVTLPVCL
+483 KVTLPVCL
-492 PTLLDV
+492 PALLDV
-498 ASYLFLNA
+498 GSYLFLNA

-531 DDAGDIAPAAAMAL
+531 DDAGDIAPAAAMAM
-545 MIVYTSACFRIM
+545 MIVYTSAVFRIL
-557 HGLLSRYLK
+557 HALLARILK
-566 RRTQVWRNQ
+566 RRTQVWRKR

>member
-1 MSSSAAF
+1 M
-8 PVSTTSVSGSS
+8 
-19 AVRIRVS
+19 
-26 RDDIVLRSGLVL
+26 VLRTALVVIIAL
-38 LITLLVVA
+38 LAVA
-46 VVFPLYTLLSKSFED
+46 VVFPLYSLLSMSLQD
-61 NDGEFVG
+61 MDGEYVG
-68 LQNFREYFETP
+68 LENFRIYFDTP
-79 ALFTSITNSIGVAI
+79 ALFASITNSLSVAI
-93 SVAFIVLV
+93 SATLIVLGI
-101 LAFVYAYA
+101 AFVYAYA
-109 LTRTKM
+109 LTRTRM
-115 PLRGL
+115 PLRWF
-120 FRGIALIPILA
+120 FRGVALIPILA

-140 IYWFGNQGVLKSWLF
+140 IYWFGNQGVLKSWL
-155 GASIYGPIGV
+155 GGGSIYGPVGIIIG
-165 IMASCFWVFPH
+165 SCFWVFPH
-176 ALMILVTALSTAD
+176 ALMILLTALSTAD

-214 AKYGILSTGFIVFTL
+214 AKYGILSAGFVVFTL

-241 GRFNVLATDVYKQ
+241 GRYNVLATDVYKQ

-273 PAVVAFIADRWVQRK
+273 PALVAFIADRWVQRK

-298 PFQPKADPLRDW
+298 PYQPKSEPLRDG
-310 LLFVFCA
+310 LLFIFCTIVA
-317 IIAFIFIAM
+317 VTLLAM
-326 LAMAAY
+326 IAMAAY

-341 NLSLTLKNYDFDL
+341 NLTLSLKNYNFDV

-363 YNSIRL
+363 FNSIRM
-369 AIYCAVF
+369 AIYCAIF
-376 GSVLIFLG
+376 GTGLIFVG
-384 SYLVEKARGIIWLR
+384 GYLVEKARGVSWLR
-398 TILHLGAML
+398 NLLHLAAML

-458 TALKQLDPEFEAVA
+458 TALKQLDPEFEAVS
-472 LSLKTPVWRTF
+472 LSLKTPVWRTVG
-483 RKVTLPVCL
+483 KVTLPVCL
-492 PTLLDV
+492 PALLDV
-498 ASYLFLNA
+498 GSYLFLNA

-531 DDAGDIAPAAAMAL
+531 DDAGDIAPAAAMAM
-545 MIVYTSACFRIM
+545 MIVYTSAVFRIL
-557 HGLLSRYLK
+557 HALLARILQ
-566 RRTQVWRNQ
+566 RRTQVWRKR

>member
-1 MSSSAAF
+1 M
-8 PVSTTSVSGSS
+8 
-19 AVRIRVS
+19 
-26 RDDIVLRSGLVL
+26 VLR
-38 LITLLVVA
+38 TALVVIIALLAMA
-46 VVFPLYTLLSKSFED
+46 VVFPLYSLLSMSLQD
-61 NDGEFVG
+61 MDGEHVG
-68 LQNFREYFETP
+68 LENFRIYFDTP
-79 ALFTSITNSIGVAI
+79 ALFASITNSLSVAI
-93 SVAFIVLV
+93 SATLIVLGI
-101 LAFVYAYA
+101 AFVYAYA
-109 LTRTKM
+109 LTRTRM
-115 PLRGL
+115 PLRWF
-120 FRGIALIPILA
+120 FRGVALIPILA

-140 IYWFGNQGVLKSWLF
+140 IYWFGNQGVLKSWLS
-155 GASIYGPIGV
+155 GGSIYGPVGIIIG
-165 IMASCFWVFPH
+165 SCFWVFPH
-176 ALMILVTALSTAD
+176 ALMILLTALSTAD

-214 AKYGILSTGFIVFTL
+214 AKYGILSAGFVVFTL

-241 GRFNVLATDVYKQ
+241 GRYNVLATDVYKQ

-273 PAVVAFIADRWVQRK
+273 PALVAFIADRWVQRK

-298 PFQPKADPLRDW
+298 PYQPKSEPLRDG
-310 LLFVFCA
+310 LLFIFCTIVA
-317 IIAFIFIAM
+317 VTLLAM
-326 LAMAAY
+326 IAMAAY

-341 NLSLTLKNYDFDL
+341 NLTLSLKNYNFDV

-363 YNSIRL
+363 FNSIRM
-369 AIYCAVF
+369 AIYCAIF
-376 GSVLIFLG
+376 GTGLIFVG
-384 SYLVEKARGIIWLR
+384 GYLVEKARGVSWLR
-398 TILHLGAML
+398 TLLHLAAML

-458 TALKQLDPEFEAVA
+458 TALKQLDPEFEAVS
-472 LSLKTPVWRTF
+472 LSLKTPVWRTVG
-483 RKVTLPVCL
+483 KVTLPVCL
-492 PTLLDV
+492 PALLDV
-498 ASYLFLNA
+498 GSYLFLNA

-531 DDAGDIAPAAAMAL
+531 DDAGDIAPAAAMAM
-545 MIVYTSACFRIM
+545 MIVYTSAVFRIF
-557 HGLLSRYLK
+557 HALLARILQ
-566 RRTQVWRNQ
+566 RRTQVWRKR

>member
-1 MSSSAAF
+1 M
-8 PVSTTSVSGSS
+8 
-19 AVRIRVS
+19 
-26 RDDIVLRSGLVL
+26 VLRTALVVIIAL
-38 LITLLVVA
+38 LAVA
-46 VVFPLYTLLSKSFED
+46 VVFPLYSLLSMSLQD
-61 NDGEFVG
+61 MDGEYVG
-68 LQNFREYFETP
+68 LENFRIYFDTP
-79 ALFTSITNSIGVAI
+79 ALFASITNSLSVAI
-93 SVAFIVLV
+93 SATLIVLGI
-101 LAFVYAYA
+101 AFVYAYA
-109 LTRTKM
+109 LTRTRM
-115 PLRGL
+115 PLRWF
-120 FRGIALIPILA
+120 FRGVALIPILA

-140 IYWFGNQGVLKSWLF
+140 IYWFGNQGVLKSWL
-155 GASIYGPIGV
+155 GGGSIYGPVGIIIG
-165 IMASCFWVFPH
+165 SCFWVFPH
-176 ALMILVTALSTAD
+176 ALMILLTALSTAD

-214 AKYGILSTGFIVFTL
+214 AKYGILSAGFVVFTL

-241 GRFNVLATDVYKQ
+241 GRYNVLATDVYKQ

-273 PAVVAFIADRWVQRK
+273 PALVAFIADRWVQRK

-298 PFQPKADPLRDW
+298 PFQPKSEPLRDG
-310 LLFVFCA
+310 LLFIFCTIVA
-317 IIAFIFIAM
+317 VTLLAM
-326 LAMAAY
+326 IAMAAY

-341 NLSLTLKNYDFDL
+341 NLTLSLKNYNFDV

-363 YNSIRL
+363 FNSIRM
-369 AIYCAVF
+369 AIYCAIF
-376 GSVLIFLG
+376 GTGLIFVG
-384 SYLVEKARGIIWLR
+384 GYLVEKARGVSWLR
-398 TILHLGAML
+398 TLLHLAAML

-458 TALKQLDPEFEAVA
+458 TALKQLDPEFEAVS
-472 LSLKTPVWRTF
+472 LSLKTPVWRTVG
-483 RKVTLPVCL
+483 KVTLPVCL
-492 PTLLDV
+492 PALLDV
-498 ASYLFLNA
+498 GSYLFLNA

-531 DDAGDIAPAAAMAL
+531 DDAGDIAPAAAMAM
-545 MIVYTSACFRIM
+545 MIVYTSAVFRIL
-557 HGLLSRYLK
+557 HALLARILQ
-566 RRTQVWRNQ
+566 RRTQVWRKL

>member
-1 MSSSAAF
+1 M
-8 PVSTTSVSGSS
+8 
-19 AVRIRVS
+19 
-26 RDDIVLRSGLVL
+26 VLRTALVVIIAL
-38 LITLLVVA
+38 LAVA
-46 VVFPLYTLLSKSFED
+46 VVFPLYSLLSMSLQD
-61 NDGEFVG
+61 MDGEYVG
-68 LQNFREYFETP
+68 LENFRIYFDTP
-79 ALFTSITNSIGVAI
+79 ALFASITNSLSVAI
-93 SVAFIVLV
+93 SATLIVLGI
-101 LAFVYAYA
+101 AFVYAYA
-109 LTRTKM
+109 LTRTRM
-115 PLRGL
+115 PLRWF
-120 FRGIALIPILA
+120 FRGVALIPILA

-140 IYWFGNQGVLKSWLF
+140 IYWFGNQGVLKSWL
-155 GASIYGPIGV
+155 GGGSIYGPVGIIIG
-165 IMASCFWVFPH
+165 SCFWVFPH
-176 ALMILVTALSTAD
+176 ALMILLTALSTAD

-214 AKYGILSTGFIVFTL
+214 AKYGILSAGFVVFTL

-241 GRFNVLATDVYKQ
+241 GRYNVLATDVYKQ

-273 PAVVAFIADRWVQRK
+273 PALVAFIADRWVQRK

-298 PFQPKADPLRDW
+298 PYQPKSEPLRDG
-310 LLFVFCA
+310 LLFIFCTIVA
-317 IIAFIFIAM
+317 VTLLAM
-326 LAMAAY
+326 IAMAAY

-341 NLSLTLKNYDFDL
+341 NLTLSLKNYNFDV

-363 YNSIRL
+363 FNSIRM
-369 AIYCAVF
+369 AIYCAIF
-376 GSVLIFLG
+376 GTGLIFVG
-384 SYLVEKARGIIWLR
+384 GYLVEKARGVSWLR
-398 TILHLGAML
+398 TLLHLAAML

-458 TALKQLDPEFEAVA
+458 TALKQLDPEFEAVSV
-472 LSLKTPVWRTF
+472 SLKTPVWRTVG
-483 RKVTLPVCL
+483 KVTLPVCL
-492 PTLLDV
+492 PALLDV
-498 ASYLFLNA
+498 GSYLFLNA

-531 DDAGDIAPAAAMAL
+531 DDAGDIAPAAAMAM
-545 MIVYTSACFRIM
+545 MIVYTSAVFRIL
-557 HGLLSRYLK
+557 HALLARILQ
-566 RRTQVWRNQ
+566 RRTQVWRKR

>member
-1 MSSSAAF
+1 MSSAAAF
-8 PVSTTSVSGSS
+8 PVSTTSVSGAS

-61 NDGEFVG
+61 NDGKFVG

-165 IMASCFWVFPH
+165 IIASCFWVFPH

-201 PKWRVF
+201 PKWRIF

-310 LLFVFCA
+310 LLFVFCT

-376 GSVLIFLG
+376 GSGLIFLG

>member
-1 MSSSAAF
+1 M
-8 PVSTTSVSGSS
+8 
-19 AVRIRVS
+19 
-26 RDDIVLRSGLVL
+26 VLRTALVVIIAL
-38 LITLLVVA
+38 LAVA
-46 VVFPLYTLLSKSFED
+46 VVFPLYSLLSMSLQD
-61 NDGEFVG
+61 MDGEYVG
-68 LQNFREYFETP
+68 LENFRIYFDTP
-79 ALFTSITNSIGVAI
+79 ALFASITNSLSVAI
-93 SVAFIVLV
+93 SATLIVLGI
-101 LAFVYAYA
+101 AFVYAYA
-109 LTRTKM
+109 LTRTRM
-115 PLRGL
+115 PLRWF
-120 FRGIALIPILA
+120 FRGVALIPILA

-140 IYWFGNQGVLKSWLF
+140 IYWFGNQGVLKSWL
-155 GASIYGPIGV
+155 GGGSIYGPVGIIIG
-165 IMASCFWVFPH
+165 SCFWVFPH
-176 ALMILVTALSTAD
+176 ALMILLTALSTAD

-214 AKYGILSTGFIVFTL
+214 AKYGILSAGFVVFTL

-241 GRFNVLATDVYKQ
+241 GRYNVLATDVYKQ

-273 PAVVAFIADRWVQRK
+273 PALVAFIADRWVQRK

-298 PFQPKADPLRDW
+298 PYQPKSEPLRDG
-310 LLFVFCA
+310 LLFIFCTIVA
-317 IIAFIFIAM
+317 VTLLAM
-326 LAMAAY
+326 IAMAAY

-341 NLSLTLKNYDFDL
+341 NLTLSLKNYNFDV

-363 YNSIRL
+363 FNSTRM
-369 AIYCAVF
+369 AIYCAIF
-376 GSVLIFLG
+376 GTGLIFVG
-384 SYLVEKARGIIWLR
+384 GYLVEKARGVSWLR
-398 TILHLGAML
+398 TLLHLAAML

-458 TALKQLDPEFEAVA
+458 TALKQLDPEFEAVS
-472 LSLKTPVWRTF
+472 LSLKTPVWRTVG
-483 RKVTLPVCL
+483 KVTLPVCL
-492 PTLLDV
+492 PALLDV
-498 ASYLFLNA
+498 GSYLFLNA

-531 DDAGDIAPAAAMAL
+531 DDAGDIAPAAAMAM
-545 MIVYTSACFRIM
+545 MIVYTSAVFRIL
-557 HGLLSRYLK
+557 HALLARILQ
-566 RRTQVWRNQ
+566 RRTQVWRKR

>member
-1 MSSSAAF
+1 M
-8 PVSTTSVSGSS
+8 
-19 AVRIRVS
+19 
-26 RDDIVLRSGLVL
+26 VLR
-38 LITLLVVA
+38 IALVVIIALLAGA
-46 VVFPLYTLLSKSFED
+46 VVFPLYSLLSMSLQD
-61 NDGEFVG
+61 MDGEYVG
-68 LQNFREYFETP
+68 LENFRIYFDTP
-79 ALFTSITNSIGVAI
+79 ALFASITNSLSVAI
-93 SVAFIVLV
+93 SATLIVLGI
-101 LAFVYAYA
+101 AFVYAYA
-109 LTRTKM
+109 LTRTRM
-115 PLRGL
+115 PLRWF
-120 FRGIALIPILA
+120 FRGVALIPILA

-140 IYWFGNQGVLKSWLF
+140 IYWFGNQGVLKSWL
-155 GASIYGPIGV
+155 GGGSIYGPVGIIIG
-165 IMASCFWVFPH
+165 SCFWVFPH
-176 ALMILVTALSTAD
+176 ALMILLTALSTAD

-214 AKYGILSTGFIVFTL
+214 AKYGILSAGFVVFTL

-241 GRFNVLATDVYKQ
+241 GRYNVLATDVYKQ

-273 PAVVAFIADRWVQRK
+273 PALVAFIADRWVQRK

-298 PFQPKADPLRDW
+298 PYQPKSEPLRDG
-310 LLFVFCA
+310 LLFIFCTIVA
-317 IIAFIFIAM
+317 VTLLAM
-326 LAMAAY
+326 IAMAAY

-341 NLSLTLKNYDFDL
+341 NLTLSLKNYNFDV

-363 YNSIRL
+363 FNSIRM
-369 AIYCAVF
+369 AIYCAIF
-376 GSVLIFLG
+376 GTGLIFVG
-384 SYLVEKARGIIWLR
+384 GYLVEKARGVSWLR
-398 TILHLGAML
+398 TLLHLAAML

-458 TALKQLDPEFEAVA
+458 TALKQLDPEFEAVS
-472 LSLKTPVWRTF
+472 LSLKAPVWRTVG
-483 RKVTLPVCL
+483 KVTLPVCL
-492 PTLLDV
+492 PALLDV
-498 ASYLFLNA
+498 GSYLFLNA

-531 DDAGDIAPAAAMAL
+531 DDAGDIAPAAAMAM
-545 MIVYTSACFRIM
+545 MIVYTSAVFRIL
-557 HGLLSRYLK
+557 HALLARILQ
-566 RRTQVWRNQ
+566 RRTQVWRKR

>member
-1 MSSSAAF
+1 MSSEAAF
-8 PVSTTSVSGSS
+8 PVSTTSVSGAS

-101 LAFVYAYA
+101 LAFIYAYA

-189 ARLYEAAEALRT
+189 ARLYEAADALRT

-376 GSVLIFLG
+376 GSGLIFLG
-384 SYLVEKARGIIWLR
+384 SYLVEKARGIIWMR

-426 PDNPLGFLYGTMGIL
+426 PNNPLGFLYGTMGIL

>member
-1 MSSSAAF
+1 M
-8 PVSTTSVSGSS
+8 
-19 AVRIRVS
+19 
-26 RDDIVLRSGLVL
+26 VLRTALVVIIAL
-38 LITLLVVA
+38 LAVA
-46 VVFPLYTLLSKSFED
+46 VVFPLYSLLSMSLQD
-61 NDGEFVG
+61 MDGEYVG
-68 LQNFREYFETP
+68 LENFRIYFDTP
-79 ALFTSITNSIGVAI
+79 ALFASITNSLSVAI
-93 SVAFIVLV
+93 SATLIVLGI
-101 LAFVYAYA
+101 AFVYAYA
-109 LTRTKM
+109 LTRTRM
-115 PLRGL
+115 PLRWF
-120 FRGIALIPILA
+120 FRGVALIPILA

-140 IYWFGNQGVLKSWLF
+140 IYWFGNQGVLKSWL
-155 GASIYGPIGV
+155 GGGSIYGPVGIIIG
-165 IMASCFWVFPH
+165 SCFWVFPH
-176 ALMILVTALSTAD
+176 ALMILLTALSTAD

-214 AKYGILSTGFIVFTL
+214 AKYGILSAGFVVFTL

-241 GRFNVLATDVYKQ
+241 GRYNVLATDVYKQ

-273 PAVVAFIADRWVQRK
+273 PALVAFIADRWVQRK

-298 PFQPKADPLRDW
+298 PYQPKSEPLRDG
-310 LLFVFCA
+310 LLFIFCTIVA
-317 IIAFIFIAM
+317 VTLLAM
-326 LAMAAY
+326 IAMAAY

-341 NLSLTLKNYDFDL
+341 NLTLSLKNYNFDV

-363 YNSIRL
+363 FNSIRM
-369 AIYCAVF
+369 AIYCAIF
-376 GSVLIFLG
+376 GTGLIFVG
-384 SYLVEKARGIIWLR
+384 GYLVEKARGVSWLR
-398 TILHLGAML
+398 TLLHLAAML

-458 TALKQLDPEFEAVA
+458 TALKQLDPEFEAVS
-472 LSLKTPVWRTF
+472 LSLKTPVWRTLG
-483 RKVTLPVCL
+483 KVTLPVCL
-492 PTLLDV
+492 PALLDV
-498 ASYLFLNA
+498 GSYLFLNA

-531 DDAGDIAPAAAMAL
+531 DDAGDIAPAAAMAM
-545 MIVYTSACFRIM
+545 MIVYTSAVFRIL
-557 HGLLSRYLK
+557 HALLARILQ
-566 RRTQVWRNQ
+566 RRTQVWRKR